1 MCVLPKN
8 SWDYIPPAGCGL
20 PGPKFANLLVLYSRL
35 PATYSHLLYR
45 IEPFVMPLT
54 ANFYCTF
61 DLKLQSGC
69 LVAPCIALNIGHKL
83 FLLWAVVCFFG
94 FFKWQPLLHSFF
106 HFKTRASVCF
116 ACQYIATL
124 LMVLGHT
131 YTHSNRGQWYVCIF
145 AFLLSFAFS
154 CFGSL
159 TCYYKDMKQYSHR
172 THTHMLPFCLLLV
185 FYILLISHSINR
197 RLQNTHTLS
206 AVFDSL
212 SAGLHWAYLVDIVK
226 LLYPECCRR

>member
-1 MCVLPKN
+1 MGFLLCVCVLPKN

-54 ANFYCTF
+54 ANFYFTF
-61 DLKLQSGC
+61 DLKLQSSC

-83 FLLWAVVCFFG
+83 FLLWAVVCFFV

-116 ACQYIATL
+116 ACQYITTL

-131 YTHSNRGQWYVCIF
+131 YTHSNRAQWYVCIF

-159 TCYYKDMKQYSHR
+159 TCYYKDMKQYSHH
-172 THTHMLPFCLLLV
+172 THTHAPFLLTVGLLHPPHRPLNQPTPSKHTHV
-185 FYILLISHSINR
+185 KCSLWLLISR
-197 RLQNTHTLS
+197 FALGLS
-206 AVFDSL
+206 
-212 SAGLHWAYLVDIVK
+212 GWH
-226 LLYPECCRR
+226 C